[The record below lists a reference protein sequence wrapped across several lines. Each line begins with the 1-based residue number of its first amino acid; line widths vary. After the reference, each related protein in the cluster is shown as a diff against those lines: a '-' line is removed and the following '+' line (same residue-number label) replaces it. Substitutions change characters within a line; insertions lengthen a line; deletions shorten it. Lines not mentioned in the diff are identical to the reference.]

1 MAVIKAFL
9 MDYGK
14 ENAGLDLDID
24 GRSNELADLIV
35 LILREVERGRTG
47 WNRSTTSM
55 MRRIRTQLKTLEDF
69 SQENT
74 LAEDFAT
81 LNGIRAFDLE
91 KMRALEKKF
100 AESET
105 GSEMT
110 VKTEGGS
117 EMTVKQDGKIIEI
130 KMTTKED

>member
-1 MAVIKAFL
+1 MIKADFKN
-9 MDYGK
+9 YGT
-14 ENAGLDLDID
+14 ENASASVDVS
-24 GRSNELADLIV
+24 GRSCAIADQIV
-35 LILREVERGRTG
+35 LILREVSRGKAG
-47 WNRSTTSM
+47 WSRSTKSM
-55 MRRIRTQLKTLEDF
+55 MRRIRYQLKMLEDLGD
-69 SQENT
+69 SNT
-74 LAEDFAT
+74 MEEDFGL
-81 LNGIRAFDLE
+81 LNAARAIDME

-100 AESET
+100 AEPET